1 MIVVIWQNV
10 SSRVVINL
18 VTFQSVRL
26 VVLFCCPIGGK
37 TQLKK
42 RNSSRFWLYFSCRCL
57 REDIEK
63 QKKTSLKEFYILQSV
78 FRVSVLRYCWNGQII
93 QEACSIGQIDNS
105 WWLKCQDGV
114 YVLMEKLLQLIPRQA
129 FNIVP
134 LAIIS
139 NHFLYS
145 VHPLV

>member
-10 SSRVVINL
+10 SSRVVLNL

-105 WWLKCQDGV
+105 WWLKCQDGGWCLCV
-114 YVLMEKLLQLIPRQA
+114 DGK
-129 FNIVP
+129 IVT
-134 LAIIS
+134 S
-139 NHFLYS
+139 YS
-145 VHPLV
+145 TTGL

>member
-10 SSRVVINL
+10 SSRVVLNL

-26 VVLFCCPIGGK
+26 IVLLCCPIGGK

-42 RNSSRFWLYFSCRCL
+42 RNSSRFDYFSCRCL

-78 FRVSVLRYCWNGQII
+78 FRVS
-93 QEACSIGQIDNS
+93 
-105 WWLKCQDGV
+105 
-114 YVLMEKLLQLIPRQA
+114 
-129 FNIVP
+129 
-134 LAIIS
+134 
-139 NHFLYS
+139 
-145 VHPLV
+145 